1 MSWELWV
8 LFVVTEG
15 LLGIAPG
22 PAVLLVV
29 AQGLTRGAPA
39 GISAILGILSGNT
52 IYFILSATSLGA
64 LIVASYEVF
73 FLIKWLGTVYLIWL
87 GISVLRGQSSTLSVS
102 PAKRVGLPR
111 VFANGLILQ
120 LANPKALLFFVAL
133 LPQFIDP
140 AADVIPQTIIL
151 GVTGILLDFLVLLVY
166 SMLASRLGVLAMQS
180 RFAHLA
186 DRIAGSFLIGAAA
199 LTAAIRQN

>member
-1 MSWELWV
+1 M

-15 LLGIAPG
+15 LLGIVPG

-29 AQGLTRGAPA
+29 AQGLTRGTPA
-39 GISAILGILSGNT
+39 GVSAILGILTGNT
-52 IYFILSATSLGA
+52 IYFALSATSLGA

-73 FLIKWLGTVYLIWL
+73 FLIKWLGTAYLIWL
-87 GISVLRGQSSTLSVS
+87 GISVFRGRSSTLSVK
-102 PAKRVGLPR
+102 PARRAGLPR

-140 AADVIPQTIIL
+140 SADIMQQITIL
-151 GVTGILLDFLVLLVY
+151 GVTGILLDFAVLLVY
-166 SMLASRLGVLAMQS
+166 STFASRFRTLATQS
-180 RFAHLA
+180 RFGRIT
-186 DRIAGSFLIGAAA
+186 DRISGSFLIGAAA
-199 LTAAIRQN
+199 LTAATRRN